1 MHTQQLDPFLESAG
15 LVLGMPVDTTTHSSG
30 AVAPTDAQVIAS
42 VSISGRTPGTL
53 SLSFPRSTAMRL
65 AGLLAGRAL
74 AEDADDELADAI
86 GEITDMIAGRAATAP
101 HHRTPP
107 TVTIRR
113 GLLGARIPDAGA
125 ESVECC
131 CAAGAFAIAF
141 RPAPAEIGRVSPAS
155 AETSATRWS

>member
-1 MHTQQLDPFLESAG
+1 MHKQQLDPFLESAG
-15 LVLGMPVDTTTHSSG
+15 LVLGMPVDTSDPETHG
-30 AVAPTDAQVIAS
+30 PTPTDAQVIAT
-42 VSISGRTPGTL
+42 VCISGHSPGTL
-53 SLSFPRSTAMRL
+53 TIAFPRSTAMRL

-86 GEITDMIAGRAATAP
+86 GEITDMIAGRAASAP

-113 GLLGARIPDAGA
+113 GLLGATIPDPFAQ
-125 ESVECC
+125 SVECC

-141 RPAPAEIGRVSPAS
+141 RPAPAEVGRVSPTS
-155 AETSATRWS
+155 AESSTARRS